1 MQLDPPST
9 QSLIA
14 MTSATVRGSSFS
26 SLALVDPR
34 SSSVLSKLVPV
45 LWVAAALLF
54 TSCGLLSKTT
64 TPEGEAEE
72 AMAQQDARALKADIY
87 DAMARMNRA
96 RADGDTEETEVALE
110 EAMTGLRQLYQSP
123 GGLEDAE
130 GRELYRSVVTAYEQY
145 YGVSDTLELEY
156 GDIFA
161 YRDEMFAEMN
171 QVREPMTDA
180 VSLPEPGPVQLTIPL
195 QTNHLVEQ
203 SIAFLQRSPER
214 HLYRWISRSATYF
227 PMFEQVFREEGIPDE
242 LKYLSMIESA
252 LLPKAVSHVGATG
265 LWQFMPATGR
275 EYGLNRTHWIDER
288 LDPEKSTRAAAKY
301 LKKLHRQFDDWY
313 LALAA
318 YNSGP
323 GRVARAVRRHGK
335 GSTFWD
341 IYESLPRE
349 TRNYVPMFIATTMI
363 LTNPQAYNLPRVEPG
378 PQYAYDV
385 AQVEGML
392 DLRIVADLAGTDVET
407 IRTLNPEIRQWTT
420 PPTRTPYNLRV
431 PVGRGQQFAQAY
443 AALPPDQKR
452 GQTEYI
458 VRRGDSLGKIARRF
472 GTTVAAL
479 RDVNG
484 IRGSLIQT
492 GQLLYVPVRY
502 EGHTG
507 VAAAS
512 SSGVTYDSPTPV
524 RYASDTAP
532 APRVSNPA
540 PASTSSST
548 RVRYRVRRGDNLSG
562 IARKYGVTVN
572 DLQVW
577 NDLSGD
583 RIRSGQTL
591 TVYPGQGGTTAARSS
606 GTQRVTY
613 KVRRGDNLTKIA
625 QKYGVRVSDL
635 RAWNDLSSDR
645 IRSGQ
650 RLTIYA
656 GGASASSGGG
666 KQWVSYSVKKG
677 DNLTKIA
684 RRIGASASD
693 IRKWNAL
700 RTDRLKVGQKL
711 ALYTAR
717 L

>member
-1 MQLDPPST
+1 MS
-9 QSLIA
+9 
-14 MTSATVRGSSFS
+14 SATVSGSSFS
-26 SLALVDPR
+26 SLVLVDPL
-34 SSSVLSKLVPV
+34 SSKVLSKVWPV

-64 TPEGEAEE
+64 TPEAEQAISE
-72 AMAQQDARALKADIY
+72 QSVLALKADIY
-87 DAMARMNRA
+87 DAMARMSRA
-96 RADGDTEETEVALE
+96 QADGDTEETEAALE
-110 EAMTGLRQLYQSP
+110 EAMAGLRHLYQAP
-123 GGLEDAE
+123 GGLQDAE

-145 YGVSDTLELEY
+145 YGVSDTMTLEY
-156 GDIFA
+156 GDIFS

-171 QVREPMTDA
+171 QVREPLLEA
-180 VSLPEPGPVQLTIPL
+180 VRLPEPGPVLTAIPL
-195 QTNHLVEQ
+195 QRNHLVEQ
-203 SIAFLQRSPER
+203 SIAFLQRSPEK
-214 HLYRWISRSATYF
+214 HLYRWISRSAIYF
-227 PMFEQVFREEGIPDE
+227 PMFEQILREEGVPDE

-252 LLPKAVSHVGATG
+252 LIPKANSHAGAAG

-275 EYGLNRTHWIDER
+275 EYGLHRTHWIDER

-323 GRVARAVRRHGK
+323 GRVARAIRRHGS

-341 IYESLPRE
+341 IYDDLPRE
-349 TRNYVPMFIATTMI
+349 TRNYVPMFIATTMM
-363 LTNPQAYNLPRVEPG
+363 LTNPQAFNLPRVEPG
-378 PQYAYDV
+378 PRYGYDV

-392 DLRIVADLAGTDVET
+392 DLRTVADLVGADVET
-407 IRTLNPEIRQWTT
+407 IRALNPEIRQWTT
-420 PPTRTPYNLRV
+420 PPTRTSYNLRV
-431 PVGRGQQFAQAY
+431 PLGRGQQFAQAY
-443 AALPPDQKR
+443 ASLPPDQKR
-452 GQTEYI
+452 GQSEYT

-479 RDVNG
+479 QEVNG

-502 EGHTG
+502 EGYTG
-507 VAAAS
+507 VVNAS
-512 SSGVTYDSPTPV
+512 SSGRVEYDSQPPIRYVSDTPTP
-524 RYASDTAP
+524 RESYAAP
-532 APRVSNPA
+532 VSN
-540 PASTSSST
+540 TSST
-548 RVRYRVRRGDNLSG
+548 RVRYRVRRGDNLST

-591 TVYPGQGGTTAARSS
+591 TVYPGRGGTTAARSS

-613 KVRRGDNLTKIA
+613 KVRRGDNLSKIA
-625 QKYGVRVSDL
+625 RKYGVRIADL

-650 RLTIYA
+650 RLTIYT
-656 GGASASSGGG
+656 GGVRASSGGS
-666 KQWVSYSVKKG
+666 KRWVSYSVKKG

-684 RRIGASASD
+684 KRIGVTAND
-693 IRKWNAL
+693 IRKWNSL
-700 RTDRLKVGQKL
+700 RNDRLSVGQRL